1 MESVL
6 NDLKKKFFDTV
17 EKNRFLKVIWET
29 GYNFYNDDGF
39 TFTAAISFYFMLSF
53 LPFLILLGASLGYI
67 VDYIKD
73 IQNFT
78 SEELTS
84 YIMNSLHIAI
94 PFLSEKYVSNL
105 VDIANYKAG
114 LTTVGLLS
122 LLVSATLLF
131 STLHY
136 SFFRI
141 FGGKSINFIL
151 SRLMG
156 VVFLLTLTIVLFFV
170 QYFSGIF
177 LSFAGNIAQKI
188 PLLQKII
195 NVISTGQAYSF
206 LISTIVIIALFRILI
221 SYFVYGIKLKK
232 SIIVCGALLFSVL
245 WNLAKLLYNFYITEI
260 SSFSFLYGSAAWI
273 ITSVLWIYYSALILL
288 VCMEFIKTLSALYPE
303 PKK

>member
-1 MESVL
+1 METAL
-6 NDLKKKFFDTV
+6 NGIGKKFLNIV
-17 EKNRFLKVIWET
+17 EKNKILKVIWET
-29 GYNFYNDDGF
+29 GYNFYIDDGF
-39 TFTAAISFYFMLSF
+39 TFTAAISFYFLLSF
-53 LPFLILLGASLGYI
+53 IPFLILLGASVGYV

-84 YIMNSLHIAI
+84 YIMNSLRIAI
-94 PFLSEKYVSNL
+94 PFLSEKYVSGV

-114 LTTVGLLS
+114 LTTVGVIS

-156 VVFLLTLTIVLFFV
+156 VVFLLTITIILFFV

-188 PLLQKII
+188 PALQKII
-195 NVISTGQAYSF
+195 DVISTGQAYSF
-206 LISTIVIIALFRILI
+206 ALSTLIIILLFRILI
-221 SYFVYGIKLKK
+221 SYFVYGIKLRKNA
-232 SIIVCGALLFSVL
+232 VLFGALLCSIL
-245 WNLAKLLYNFYITEI
+245 WNAAKLLYNFYINEI
-260 SSFSFLYGSAAWI
+260 SNFSFLYGSAAWI
-273 ITSVLWIYYSALILL
+273 ITSILWIYYSALILL
-288 VCMEFIKTLSALYPE
+288 ICMEFIKTLSASE
-303 PKK
+303 EAQKK

>member
-1 MESVL
+1 MNSIW
-6 NDLKKKFFDTV
+6 KKFLNFV
-17 EKNRFLKVIWET
+17 EKHKLLKVIWET
-29 GYNFYNDDGF
+29 GYNFYNDDCF

-53 LPFLILLGASLGYI
+53 IPFLILLGASLGYI
-67 VDYIKD
+67 FDYIKD

-94 PFLSEKYVSNL
+94 PFLSEKYVSGL

-114 LTTVGLLS
+114 LTTIGVVS

-136 SFFRI
+136 SFFKI
-141 FGGKSINFIL
+141 FGGKFINFIL

-156 VVFLLTLTIVLFFV
+156 VVFLLTLTIILFFV
-170 QYFSGIF
+170 QYFSSLF

-188 PLLQKII
+188 QFLQRMIE
-195 NVISTGQAYSF
+195 VISSGQAYSF
-206 LISTIVIIALFRILI
+206 ALSTLIIVLFFNILL
-221 SYFVYGIKLKK
+221 SYFVYGIKLRKNFV
-232 SIIVCGALLFSVL
+232 ICGALLFSVL
-245 WNLAKLLYNFYITEI
+245 WNMAKILYNFYITEI
-260 SSFSFLYGSAAWI
+260 SNFSFLYGSAAWI

-288 VCMEFIKTLSALYPE
+288 LCMEFIKTLSLIYPE
-303 PKK
+303 KNSK

>member
-1 MESVL
+1 MD
-6 NDLKKKFFDTV
+6 DLKKKFFDTV
-17 EKNRFLKVIWET
+17 EKNRFLKIVWET
-29 GYNFYNDDGF
+29 CFGFYNDDCF

-53 LPFLILLGASLGYI
+53 IPFLILLGASLGYI
-67 VDYIKD
+67 LDYIKD

-94 PFLSEKYVSNL
+94 PFLSEKYVSGL

-114 LTTVGLLS
+114 LTTVGVLS
-122 LLVSATLLF
+122 LLISATLLF

-136 SFFRI
+136 SFFKI

-156 VVFLLTLTIVLFFV
+156 VVFLLTLTIILFFV

-188 PLLQKII
+188 PYLQRII
-195 NVISTGQAYSF
+195 DVISTGKAYSF
-206 LISTIVIIALFRILI
+206 AISTIVIIALFR
-221 SYFVYGIKLKK
+221 
-232 SIIVCGALLFSVL
+232 
-245 WNLAKLLYNFYITEI
+245 
-260 SSFSFLYGSAAWI
+260 
-273 ITSVLWIYYSALILL
+273 
-288 VCMEFIKTLSALYPE
+288 
-303 PKK
+303 

>member
-1 MESVL
+1 MECTL
-6 NDLKKKFFDTV
+6 DDLKKKFFDTV
-17 EKNRFLKVIWET
+17 EKNRFLKIVWET
-29 GYNFYNDDGF
+29 CFGFYNDDCF

-53 LPFLILLGASLGYI
+53 IPFLILLGASLGYI
-67 VDYIKD
+67 LDYIKD

-94 PFLSEKYVSNL
+94 PFLSEKYVSGL

-114 LTTVGLLS
+114 LTTVGVLS
-122 LLVSATLLF
+122 LLISATLLF

-136 SFFRI
+136 SFFKI

-156 VVFLLTLTIVLFFV
+156 VVFLLTLTIILFFV

-188 PLLQKII
+188 PYLQRII
-195 NVISTGQAYSF
+195 DVISTGKAYSF
-206 LISTIVIIALFRILI
+206 AISTIVIIALFRILI
-221 SYFVYGIKLKK
+221 SYFVYGIKLRQE
-232 SIIVCGALLFSVL
+232 IVICGALLFSVL
-245 WNLAKLLYNFYITEI
+245 WNLAKLLYNFYINEI

-288 VCMEFIKTLSALYPE
+288 LCMEFIKTLSIMYSG
-303 PKK
+303 KNN

>member
-1 MESVL
+1 MD
-6 NDLKKKFFDTV
+6 DLKKKFFDTV
-17 EKNRFLKVIWET
+17 EKNRFLKIVWET
-29 GYNFYNDDGF
+29 CFGFYNDDCF

-53 LPFLILLGASLGYI
+53 IPFLILLGASLGYI
-67 VDYIKD
+67 LDYIKD

-94 PFLSEKYVSNL
+94 PFLSEKYVSGL

-114 LTTVGLLS
+114 LTTVGVLS
-122 LLVSATLLF
+122 LLISATLLF

-136 SFFRI
+136 SFFKI

-156 VVFLLTLTIVLFFV
+156 VVFLLTLTIILFFV

-188 PLLQKII
+188 PYLQRII
-195 NVISTGQAYSF
+195 DVISTGKAYSF
-206 LISTIVIIALFRILI
+206 AISTIVIIALFRILI
-221 SYFVYGIKLKK
+221 SYFVYGIKLRQE
-232 SIIVCGALLFSVL
+232 IVICGALLFSVL
-245 WNLAKLLYNFYITEI
+245 WNLAKLLYNFYINEI

-288 VCMEFIKTLSALYPE
+288 LCMEFIKTLSIMYSG
-303 PKK
+303 KNN

>member
-1 MESVL
+1 M
-6 NDLKKKFFDTV
+6 NGIWKKFLNFV
-17 EKNRFLKVIWET
+17 EKHKPLKVIWET
-29 GYNFYNDDGF
+29 GYNFYNDDCF

-53 LPFLILLGASLGYI
+53 IPFLILLGASLGYI

-94 PFLSEKYVSNL
+94 PFLSEKYVSGL

-114 LTTVGLLS
+114 LTTIGVVS

-136 SFFRI
+136 SFFKI
-141 FGGKSINFIL
+141 FGGKFINFIL

-156 VVFLLTLTIVLFFV
+156 VVFLLTLTIILFFV
-170 QYFSGIF
+170 QYFSSLF

-188 PLLQKII
+188 QFLQRMIE
-195 NVISTGQAYSF
+195 VISSGQAYSF
-206 LISTIVIIALFRILI
+206 ALSTLIIVLFFNILL
-221 SYFVYGIKLKK
+221 SYFVYGIKLRKNFV
-232 SIIVCGALLFSVL
+232 ICGALLFSVL
-245 WNLAKLLYNFYITEI
+245 WNMAKILYNFYITEI
-260 SSFSFLYGSAAWI
+260 SNFSFLYGSAAWI

-288 VCMEFIKTLSALYPE
+288 LCMEFIKTLSLLYPE
-303 PKK
+303 KNSR

>member
-1 MESVL
+1 M
-6 NDLKKKFFDTV
+6 NGIWKKFLDFV
-17 EKNRFLKVIWET
+17 EKHKFLKVIWET

-94 PFLSEKYVSNL
+94 PFLSEKYVSSL

-136 SFFRI
+136 SFFKI
-141 FGGKSINFIL
+141 FGGKFINFIL

-156 VVFLLTLTIVLFFV
+156 VVFLLTLTIILFFV
-170 QYFSGIF
+170 QYFSSLF

-188 PLLQKII
+188 QFLQRMIE
-195 NVISTGQAYSF
+195 VISSGQAYSF
-206 LISTIVIIALFRILI
+206 ALSTLIIVLFFNILL
-221 SYFVYGIKLKK
+221 SYFVYGIKLRKNFV
-232 SIIVCGALLFSVL
+232 ICGALLFSVL
-245 WNLAKLLYNFYITEI
+245 WNMAKILYNFYITEI
-260 SSFSFLYGSAAWI
+260 SNFSFLYGSAAWI

-288 VCMEFIKTLSALYPE
+288 LCMEFIKTLSLIYPE
-303 PKK
+303 KNSK

>member
-1 MESVL
+1 MESIG
-6 NDLKKKFFDTV
+6 KKFSEII
-17 EKNRFLKVIWET
+17 EKHKLLKIIWET

-53 LPFLILLGASLGYI
+53 IPFLILLGASLGYI
-67 VDYIKD
+67 LDYIKD

-94 PFLSEKYVSNL
+94 PFLSEKYVSSV

-114 LTTVGLLS
+114 LTTVGVIS
-122 LLVSATLLF
+122 LIVSATLLF

-141 FGGKSINFIL
+141 FGGKFINFIL

-156 VVFLLTLTIVLFFV
+156 IVFLLTLTIILFFV
-170 QYFSGIF
+170 QYFSSLF
-177 LSFAGNIAQKI
+177 LSFAGDIAQKI
-188 PLLQKII
+188 PVLQKII
-195 NVISTGQAYSF
+195 DVISTGKAYSF
-206 LISTIVIIALFRILI
+206 VVSTVIILIFFNILI
-221 SYFVYGIKLKK
+221 SYFVYGIKLRKN
-232 SIIVCGALLFSVL
+232 IVVCGALLFSVL
-245 WNLAKLLYNFYITEI
+245 WNMAKLLYNFYINEI

-288 VCMEFIKTLSALYPE
+288 VCMEFIKTLSTIYPAQ
-303 PKK
+303 KK